1 MIEALSS
8 RCDMRDTA
16 KYVVNSLNWRP
27 RGLNT
32 ILHNTGIRTCHK
44 KLQPQISHQI
54 EYKTFCGLNILKYFV
69 LSCLLGFSLSVTHIN
84 IIPVCMVATGLALR
98 ATFAE
103 LATRALTYTSNFG
116 AFSPAGPEIRSQ
128 IRRYVWQLAWR
139 YALHHSI

>member
-1 MIEALSS
+1 MRSTSLQFLGQIRRKLLEFHGESMTRTATMIEALSS

-69 LSCLLGFSLSVTHIN
+69 LSCLLGFSLSVTHI
-84 IIPVCMVATGLALR
+84 IPVCMVHR
-98 ATFAE
+98 
-103 LATRALTYTSNFG
+103 
-116 AFSPAGPEIRSQ
+116 
-128 IRRYVWQLAWR
+128 QL
-139 YALHHSI
+139 